1 MILVSEVAHPGE
13 IHVEV
18 NSAFLRVFTYLE
30 PAEQI
35 VYRAEQGH
43 VNSINAQVGLSHKIK
58 FVAFKQYYDPKAFS
72 WPARIIGEI
81 KEIYR
86 SLKLGRKLNAQ
97 TYIWTC
103 IFSTGHFFLSLYLI
117 FFRNKNV
124 KHLIVLH
131 GELEFLKSTNRKH
144 TTAALGLV
152 LKLAIN
158 LSGQNTQYIVL
169 GNRIKDHLEK
179 YFSKDIIKKI
189 VTVLH
194 PYCYDLNVKPALFKE
209 NESPLVFGTIGTQML
224 SKNSEQIFDLANMFE
239 EKINNGVLNF
249 RTIGKVLPE
258 INPFKNKLV
267 NQLYPDAFVPY
278 SIFENEARKLNFVL
292 FFYSNDSYQ
301 LCASGAVFE
310 VIKLGL
316 PIISIYN
323 DYFDWLFEDYGKMG
337 FLCNNVIEM
346 KSLIG
351 DIVDGKLTVEINEV
365 LKNIAAFKIKNN
377 LHSIAAD
384 LKSKL

>member
-1 MILVSEVAHPGE
+1 MILVSEVVHPGE
-13 IHVEV
+13 VHLEFNI
-18 NSAFLRVFTYLE
+18 ALLKVFCYVY
-30 PAEQI
+30 PNGPI
-35 VYRAEQGH
+35 IYRAEKEQSDL
-43 VNSINAQVGLSHKIK
+43 VKTRSSLSNVE
-58 FVAFKQYYDPKAFS
+58 FCEFKGYYDPRNFS
-72 WPARIIGEI
+72 WLKRITGEI
-81 KEIYR
+81 KQIHNT
-86 SLKLGRKLNAQ
+86 LQLGRKKNVD
-97 TYIWTC
+97 TYLWTC
-103 IFSTGHFFLSLYLI
+103 LFPTGHFFLSLYLI

-131 GELEFLKSTNRKH
+131 GELEFLKSANRKH
-144 TTAALGLV
+144 TTAAFGLV

-158 LSGQNTQYIVL
+158 LGRRDTQYIVL

-194 PYCYDLNVKPALFKE
+194 PYCYDLNIKPALFKE
-209 NESPLVFGTIGTQML
+209 NESSLAFGTIGNQML
-224 SKNSEQIFDLANMFE
+224 SKNSEQIFDLANMLE

-337 FLCNNVIEM
+337 FLCNNVFEM
-346 KSLIG
+346 NSLIR
-351 DIVDGKLTVEINEV
+351 DIVDGKLTAEINEM
-365 LKNIAAFKIKNN
+365 LENIAAFKIKNN